1 MSKNRIITL
10 LTDFGLSDVY
20 VGVMKGTIAQI
31 NPQLKVIDITH
42 QIPSQNIAA
51 ARFCLMTAFAYFPA
65 ETVHIAVVDP
75 GVGSSR
81 RAIAIKCANCF
92 LVGPDNGLFSGVLSR
107 ERALAL
113 AKRSEGKPAPTGAAP
128 TKRIAAVELTNSQY
142 WRSPFASSTFHG
154 RDIFAAAGAHLAN
167 GVPLEELGECI
178 DPASLV
184 QLQIPNYAVTGT
196 GATGCVQYVDRFGN
210 LITNIPNNCIVSNN
224 WSVIIS
230 NSCDP
235 IHIPSGKTYSDS
247 KPGDLIAITGSDG
260 WLEIAVN
267 GGSAQSVLKLDCG
280 AIVQLLFE
288 TNN

>member
-20 VGVMKGTIAQI
+20 VGVMKGAIAQI

-51 ARFCLMTAFAYFPA
+51 ARFCLMTAFAYFPP

-75 GVGSSR
+75 GVGSKR
-81 RAIAIKCANCF
+81 RGVAIQCANGF

-107 ERALAL
+107 ESAL
-113 AKRSEGKPAPTGAAP
+113 AKPS
-128 TKRIAAVELTNSQY
+128 KRIASVELTNPKY
-142 WRSPFASSTFHG
+142 WRTPQPSSTFHG

-167 GVPLEELGECI
+167 GVALEELGECI

-184 QLQIPNYAVTGT
+184 QLQIPNCAVTAT
-196 GATGCVQYVDRFGN
+196 GVEGCVQYVDRFGN
-210 LITNIPNNCIVSNN
+210 LITNIPNNCIIGNN
-224 WSVIIS
+224 WSVTIS
-230 NSCDP
+230 NSYDT
-235 IHIPSGKTYSDS
+235 IRIPRGKTYSDS
-247 KPGDLIAITGSDG
+247 EPGDLIAITGSDG

-267 GGSAQSVLKLDCG
+267 GGSAQSVLKLECG